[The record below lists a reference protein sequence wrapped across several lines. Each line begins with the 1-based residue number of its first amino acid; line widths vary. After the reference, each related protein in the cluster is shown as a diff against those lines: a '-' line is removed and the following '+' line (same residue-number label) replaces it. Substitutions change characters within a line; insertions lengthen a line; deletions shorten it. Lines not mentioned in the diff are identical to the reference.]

1 MAFWSVFWNGIK
13 LEFVLFFVAH
23 LFKNVN
29 LGGNSK
35 SFCSIILLITDI

>member
-1 MAFWSVFWNGIK
+1 MECWSGVQWSHGVAFWSVFWNGIK

-29 LGGNSK
+29 QGNS
-35 SFCSIILLITDI
+35 